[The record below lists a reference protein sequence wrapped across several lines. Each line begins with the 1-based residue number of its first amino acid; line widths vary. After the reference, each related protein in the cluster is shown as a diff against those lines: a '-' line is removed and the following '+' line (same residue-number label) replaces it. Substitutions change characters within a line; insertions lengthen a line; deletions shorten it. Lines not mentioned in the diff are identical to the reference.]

1 MDVYSERVGQH
12 DRKQDDGLRSIRQ
25 WKLLLL
31 NEQTQE
37 NESSSVLTY
46 NKKKVERQTQ
56 RETSSK

>member
-46 NKKKVERQTQ
+46 NKKKVERQT
-56 RETSSK
+56 